1 MFQNRRYLVSE
12 GRWDVIECKGLFHI
26 EILQH
31 QHLASVGNAG
41 DKLLTITFKVTGEAN
56 STGGQSVKWDSLV
69 GKIIPS
75 YPIDYYFF
83 RSTQNY
89 DCCFYSVCTQL
100 SSPALAAKVDQ
111 TMSPFGIAYST
122 ESPSHRVETW
132 DIAMVY
138 KAQVH
143 LPFLS
148 PHQQSHCHLVS
159 LPTSPSHQPSYDSSF
174 YIHQQQ
180 SPQVF
185 APAGTSLQNALT
197 PWP

>member
-1 MFQNRRYLVSE
+1 MSQEVKAYSIQKFSASISLV
-12 GRWDVIECKGLFHI
+12 
-26 EILQH
+26 
-31 QHLASVGNAG
+31 SVGNAG
-41 DKLLTITFKVTGEAN
+41 DKLLTITFKVTREAN

-69 GKIIPS
+69 GKIILS

-89 DCCFYSVCTQL
+89 DSCSHSVCTQH

-111 TMSPFGIAYST
+111 TMFPFGTEYSI
-122 ESPSHRVETW
+122 ESASHREETW
-132 DIAMVY
+132 DIAVAY
-138 KAQVH
+138 KARVH

-148 PHQQSHCHLVS
+148 PYQQSHYHLVS
-159 LPTSPSHQPSYDSSF
+159 HPTSPSHQPSYDSSF

-185 APAGTSLQNALT
+185 APAGTSLQNALNL
-197 PWP
+197 WP